1 MGKMVTSLSSSQ
13 SSLRNNSNSS
23 SNSNSN
29 NRIEKQQQEQHN
41 QEKKQIPLLF
51 AHHDINFANV
61 IAIYPGQIQWN
72 DFNLGIINQTG
83 YLSLHEGNTPQA
95 ADVYSLGN
103 VLFQVLT
110 RHQPWTHLEINN
122 ETKIVTQG
130 VTKSEKEYSL
140 SIVAKAKLDGRLPN
154 LPERYISRSEAKILW
169 QAIQNC
175 FQHNPKDRPL
185 ALDVAN
191 YLGNAYNVY
200 NRKYVK

>member
-1 MGKMVTSLSSSQ
+1 MGDLHALSHQHHYYGQSSSLSSSTTTTTFT
-13 SSLRNNSNSS
+13 RNIIDDKSKK
-23 SNSNSN
+23 N
-29 NRIEKQQQEQHN
+29 NNARRHLCPVPIRYAS
-41 QEKKQIPLLF
+41 PLWRSPEEIL
-51 AHHDINFANV
+51 
-61 IAIYPGQIQWN
+61 
-72 DFNLGIINQTG
+72 NQTG

-140 SIVAKAKLDGRLPN
+140 SIVAKAKLDGKLPN
-154 LPERYISRSEAKILW
+154 LPERYVSRKEAKILW

>member
-72 DFNLGIINQTG
+72 DFNLGIINRYTTHD
-83 YLSLHEGNTPQA
+83 STTPTT
-95 ADVYSLGN
+95 
-103 VLFQVLT
+103 FT
-110 RHQPWTHLEINN
+110 RNIIDDKCKNNNNARRHLCPVPI
-122 ETKIVTQG
+122 
-130 VTKSEKEYSL
+130 
-140 SIVAKAKLDGRLPN
+140 
-154 LPERYISRSEAKILW
+154 RYAS
-169 QAIQNC
+169 
-175 FQHNPKDRPL
+175 
-185 ALDVAN
+185 
-191 YLGNAYNVY
+191 
-200 NRKYVK
+200 